1 MPNRAV
7 DVEICQK
14 NASTLQDDRIT
25 ELVHSELMK
34 LEQVDVDIPISTD
47 DSPIELLRDHVA
59 FISCSFRSNGKDNK
73 DKISISESW
82 PLRYFIYRLALEEA
96 ATETMQTDS
105 EELPVASHWILPA
118 KEFNGLWE
126 NLCYT
131 SNIKENLLNFIE
143 TTMLFS
149 ERNINPNIITWN
161 KVVLLHGPPGTGKT
175 SLCKALAHK
184 AAIRLNKYFRRGE
197 LVEINSHSLFSK
209 WFSESGKLVMKLF
222 NEMKQL
228 LEDPQALVCILIDEV
243 ESLAHAR
250 KACTSGT
257 EPSDAIRVVNALL
270 TQLDQM
276 KRYKNVLILT
286 TSNVTEAIDLAFV
299 DRADIKQFI
308 GHPEPK
314 AIYQIYSSCLKEL
327 MRANFLESFEIQP
340 WEVYD
345 CIGDVPDPIYE
356 CISSNGKTT
365 VNLRNLIYKSVG
377 LSGRA
382 LRKVPFLAHAL
393 FMDNIETSSFDD
405 FLGAMMMAVEKQK
418 EDELQL

>member
-1 MPNRAV
+1 MPTRAV
-7 DVEICQK
+7 DVEICQR
-14 NASTLQDDRIT
+14 NESTLNNDRIT
-25 ELVHSELMK
+25 ELVHLELMR
-34 LEQVDVDIPISTD
+34 LEQVDVDIPISTNN
-47 DSPIELLRDHVA
+47 SPIELLRDHVA
-59 FISCSFRSNGKDNK
+59 FVSCCFRNNGKDTK
-73 DKISISESW
+73 DKIAISDSG
-82 PLRYFIYRLALEEA
+82 PFRYFIYRLALEEVS
-96 ATETMQTDS
+96 TETMQADS
-105 EELPVASHWILPA
+105 EELPVSSHWILPA
-118 KEFNGLWE
+118 AEFNGLWE

-131 SNIKENLLNFIE
+131 TKIKENLLNFIE

-149 ERNINPNIITWN
+149 EKNVDPNIITWN
-161 KVVLLHGPPGTGKT
+161 RVVLLHGPPGTGKT

-184 AAIRLNKYFRRGE
+184 AAIRLNKYFPRGE

-222 NEMKQL
+222 NGVKEL
-228 LEDPQALVCILIDEV
+228 LDDPQALVCILIDEV

-250 KACTSGT
+250 KSCTSGS

-270 TQLDQM
+270 TQLDQL
-276 KRYKNVLILT
+276 KRYRNVLILT

-327 MRANFLESFEIQP
+327 MRVNFLESFEIQP

-345 CIGDVPDPIYE
+345 CIGDVSDPIYE
-356 CISSNGKTT
+356 CISSHGKTT
-365 VNLRNLIYKSVG
+365 VNFRNLIYTSVG

-393 FMDNIETSSFDD
+393 FTDNTETSNFDD
-405 FLGAMMMAVEKQK
+405 FLGAMMMAVKKQK
-418 EDELQL
+418 ADELQL